1 MDIKFE
7 DKNIIIN
14 FEDLKERGFFVSTV
28 YRNIICDL
36 HHYCIPGEKDFY
48 ETLVLFYRSIINQ
61 FVSDPLLPPEYCQM
75 FREVFNNFLFESD
88 MKLNYWIDEP

>member
-1 MDIKFE
+1 MEIKFD
-7 DKNIIIN
+7 DKNIIIF

-48 ETLVLFYRSIINQ
+48 ETLVIFYRSIINQ
-61 FVSDPLLPPEYCQM
+61 FVSDPLLSPENRQM
-75 FREVFNNFLFESD
+75 FREVFNNFVFESD
-88 MKLNYWIDEP
+88 MNLNNWFSEP